1 MIRVAI
7 IGAGLSGLSLANL
20 LGNKFDVT
28 LFEKARSVSGRMSAH
43 RAEPYFFDHGAQY
56 FTARTKPFQEFIQP
70 FIEDEVI
77 KAWPARYV
85 RFDEDKIVER
95 KNWESDEP
103 RYVGMP
109 GMNSFAKALSNQL
122 SIKLN
127 TRITSLEKYNK
138 WRLKDEEGSVHDGFD
153 WVVST
158 APSPQTSALFPDF
171 FLYSKDVEGI
181 EMRACFSLMLGFSHG
196 LNLNFDAAH
205 VSNADISWLAV
216 NSNKPGRSDIFSL
229 IAHSSEEFAERNI
242 ERDLL
247 EIQERLC
254 AETSRIISCD
264 VNNAVY
270 KTVHR
275 WLYANNVE
283 KKIFPVFLD
292 IDSHLAACG
301 DWCLG
306 GRVENAF
313 VSAYNLYE
321 KMKSSLEII

>member
-20 LGNKFDVT
+20 LGNKLDVT
-28 LFEKARSVSGRMSAH
+28 LFEKSRSVGGRMSTH
-43 RAEPYFFDHGAQY
+43 RAEPHFFDHGAQY
-56 FTARTKPFQEFIQP
+56 FTARTKSFQEFIQP

-85 RFDEDKIVER
+85 RFDDDKIVER
-95 KNWESDEP
+95 MNWGNDEP
-103 RYVGMP
+103 RYVGIP
-109 GMNSFAKALSNQL
+109 GMNSFAKALSKQL
-122 SIKLN
+122 NIKVN
-127 TRITSLEKYNK
+127 TRIASLEKYNK
-138 WRLKDEEGSVHDGFD
+138 WSLKDAEGGIHEGFD

-171 FLYSKDVEGI
+171 FQYSKDIQGI

-205 VSNADISWLAV
+205 VSNTNISWLAV

-229 IAHSSEEFAERNI
+229 ITHSSEEFAERNL

-247 EIQERLC
+247 EIQEYLC
-254 AETSRIISCD
+254 KETGRIISCD
-264 VNNAVY
+264 VSNAEC
-270 KTVHR
+270 KIVHR

-321 KMKSSLEII
+321 KMKSSLDII